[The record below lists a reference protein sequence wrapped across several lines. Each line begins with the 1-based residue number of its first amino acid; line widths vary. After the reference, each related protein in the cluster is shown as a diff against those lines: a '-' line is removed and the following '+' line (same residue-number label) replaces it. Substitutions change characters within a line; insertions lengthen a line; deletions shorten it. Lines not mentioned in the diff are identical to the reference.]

1 MNNSKQRR
9 KKRCKRRA
17 LNEKE
22 VAKRLD
28 VAVTTLQKWR
38 QQGIGPLFMK
48 LSARVSYPEEHLED
62 YERQALRKSTSERA

>member
-1 MNNSKQRR
+1 MNHSKQRR
-9 KKRCKRRA
+9 KTRCKRRA

-22 VAKRLD
+22 VARRLD

-48 LSARVSYPEEHLED
+48 LSARVSYPEECLEEF
-62 YERQALRKSTSERA
+62 ERNSLRKSTSERA